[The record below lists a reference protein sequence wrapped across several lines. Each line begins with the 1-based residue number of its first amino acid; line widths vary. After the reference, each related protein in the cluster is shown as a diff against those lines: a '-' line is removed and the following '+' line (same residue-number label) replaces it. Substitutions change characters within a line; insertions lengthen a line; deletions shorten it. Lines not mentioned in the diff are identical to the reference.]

1 MPRHKLRV
9 PARYYLR
16 LAPLLAQYGVAM
28 DEVLAGLSLSPA
40 ALAEPDATLA
50 FGDVDRLIVHLSERV
65 GRSDL
70 GFELGKHLSVSTHS
84 LVGFGMLSSP
94 SLGAALGFVARYFRL
109 VMPSFRMRYT
119 ADPRYGEMHFMPA
132 VAMGRECLSFHLE
145 AIGTAALRDVQDLC
159 ADRRPPCRM
168 QLSIPSPPHAS
179 RYAALADVDVLFAA
193 EATPGVRLRFEGD
206 LSQRPLMMA
215 DPNALRMAEARCN
228 AEVRRYAASGQLSE
242 WVAMTLREVG
252 ECLPTLRELAVML
265 NISPRTLN
273 RHLAQEGTCYR
284 DLAGAIQHALA
295 RERLANPQHSIT
307 EVAYSLG
314 FSDPANF
321 TRAFRDREGV
331 SPRAYREALAGST
344 RAADGEE

>member
-1 MPRHKLRV
+1 MPRQELRV

-16 LAPLLAQYGVAM
+16 LSPLLAQQGMAM
-28 DEVLAGLSLSPA
+28 DELLAGLSLSLE
-40 ALAEPDATLA
+40 ALSAPDATLA
-50 FGDVDRLIVHLSERV
+50 FSEVDRLIDHVSERT

-70 GFELGKHLSVSTHS
+70 GFELGRHLSVSTHS
-84 LVGFGMLSSP
+84 IVGFGMLSSP
-94 SLGAALGFVARYFRL
+94 SLGAALSFSARYFRL

-119 ADPRYGEMHFMPA
+119 ADPRHGELHFTPT
-132 VAMGRECLSFHLE
+132 VAMGRACLSFHLE

-168 QLSIPSPPHAS
+168 QLSIPLPPHAA
-179 RYAALADVDVLFAA
+179 RYATLADVDVRFGA

-206 LSQRPLMMA
+206 LGLRTLMMA
-215 DPNALRMAEARCN
+215 DPNALRMAEGRCN
-228 AEVRRYAASGQLSE
+228 AEVRRYTASGQLRE

-252 ECLPTLRELAVML
+252 EGLPSLTELAAML
-265 NISPRTLN
+265 NISTRTLN
-273 RHLAQEGTCYR
+273 RHLEQEGTSYR
-284 DLAGAIQHALA
+284 RLAGEIQHDLA
-295 RERLANPQHSIT
+295 RERLAVPQLSIS

-331 SPRAYREALAGST
+331 SPRAYRLRQASHLSEK
-344 RAADGEE
+344 